1 MNGTPRLRSAYPST
15 PGTVGRGGG
24 GGGIGGSN
32 ANRNGSPGG
41 QRSSP
46 RPLRSIDEIAGTP
59 AAPPSEPLIP
69 TNLIDAPSQRM
80 YALAIY
86 GLLLVYR
93 LYDWWT
99 LVEEDTSSLWLFIKW
114 GIIDFGFIYGIPML
128 RIPWLEWS
136 DSTKF
141 MASLVHI
148 GIDAMLMF
156 RIPVSFFPSFGLH
169 SLIRNF
175 VAPNRRMASFD
186 DQNSF

>member
-15 PGTVGRGGG
+15 PGTIGRGGG
-24 GGGIGGSN
+24 GGNVGNN

-41 QRSSP
+41 QRNSP
-46 RPLRSIDEIAGTP
+46 RPLRSIDEIAGSP
-59 AAPPSEPLIP
+59 ATPPSEPLIP
-69 TNLIDAPSQRM
+69 TTLIDAPSQRM
-80 YALAIY
+80 YALGIY

-93 LYDWWT
+93 MYDWWT

-114 GIIDFGFIYGIPML
+114 GIIDFGFIYGLPML

-136 DSTKF
+136 DPTKF

-156 RIPVSFFPSFGLH
+156 RIPVSFPPLFSRQP
-169 SLIRNF
+169 LICNF
-175 VAPNRRMASFD
+175 VAPNRRMASFV
-186 DQNSF
+186 DQNPF